1 MSPDTSPAT
10 APSPA
15 GQATGAPTALH
26 LHGRATVGDLCLE
39 FPENAPLV
47 VAPGEL
53 VALVGPNG
61 AGKSTLLRLVAGLVA
76 LDPRP
81 GGRRPAER
89 PSGRL
94 MLSGRVMDDGT
105 ASGFVPPSARR
116 VGWVPQDR
124 LLFDH
129 LTVAANVEFSPR
141 ATPDRVGFLLDA
153 LDLAHLADRRPGE
166 CSGGQAQRVAVARAL
181 AAEPDVLLLDEPS
194 TALDAGSRQRIH
206 ALLADRDGAPQATR
220 RPAILLVTH
229 DPAEAAGLADRV
241 VELASSRTVY
251 ADRP

>member
-1 MSPDTSPAT
+1 MSPDTPPTAAASPV
-10 APSPA
+10 
-15 GQATGAPTALH
+15 GRATGAPTALH
-26 LHGRATVGDLCLE
+26 LHGRTTVGDLCLE
-39 FPENAPLV
+39 FPEDEPLV

-61 AGKSTLLRLVAGLVA
+61 AGKSTLLRLVAGLVG
-76 LDPRP
+76 LDAGSLTL
-81 GGRRPAER
+81 GGRVA
-89 PSGRL
+89 
-94 MLSGRVMDDGT
+94 DDGT
-105 ASGFVPPSARR
+105 VRGFVPPSARR
-116 VGWVPQDR
+116 VGWVPQNR

-129 LTVAANVEFSPR
+129 LTVAANVGFSPR
-141 ATPDRVGFLLDA
+141 ATPDRVELLLNA

-206 ALLADRDGAPQATR
+206 ALLADRDGARQATR

-241 VELASSRTVY
+241 VELASGRTVH
-251 ADRP
+251 ADRS

>member
-1 MSPDTSPAT
+1 MTGPFEPPTKEARTTGSPS
-10 APSPA
+10 
-15 GQATGAPTALH
+15 ALH

-39 FPENAPLV
+39 FPEDEPLV

-61 AGKSTLLRLVAGLVA
+61 AGKSTLLRLVAGLVG

-81 GGRRPAER
+81 AER
-89 PSGRL
+89 ASGRL
-94 MLSGRVMDDGT
+94 MLSGRVVDDGT

-241 VELASSRTVY
+241 VELASGRTVH
-251 ADRP
+251 ADRS